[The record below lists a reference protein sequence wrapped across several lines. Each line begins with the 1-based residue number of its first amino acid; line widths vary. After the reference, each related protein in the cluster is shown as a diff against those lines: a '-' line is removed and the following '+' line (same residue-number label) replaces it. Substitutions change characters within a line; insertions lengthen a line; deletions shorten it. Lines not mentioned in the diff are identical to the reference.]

1 MSKITRRSY
10 KRKKI
15 VMGLVLF
22 GAVGLVSTGFAAWVL
37 SSNVSKDSESGL
49 KVGTVSDK
57 SMAFGDIT
65 IQGLD
70 TTPGSSTLGE
80 WIDINEFSFNPRYSD
95 NTGRVRFSS
104 NEGADD
110 GERLTLRVSGTV
122 SQAQNL
128 DRLTVG
134 PKTIP
139 DAIGQAETAKY
150 VVAPEYLKSEV
161 ELVENTHYTISDVA
175 GVSTA
180 SFQFDVTFGWG
191 DLFGNINPAD
201 YYDTK
206 TIDEISTADINS
218 TLTAMHDLLD
228 GKLFSITITAYV
240 N

>member
-15 VMGLVLF
+15 VMGLALF
-22 GAVGLVSTGFAAWVL
+22 GAIGLVSTGFAAWVL
-37 SSNVSKDSESGL
+37 SSNVSKDNESGL

-57 SMAFGDIT
+57 SMAFSELT

-80 WIDINEFSFNPRYSD
+80 WVDINEFSFNPRYDD

-110 GERLTLRVSGTV
+110 GERLTLRVSGTL

-134 PKTIP
+134 PKSIP
-139 DAIGQAETAKY
+139 DAIGTAETAKY
-150 VVAPEYLKSEV
+150 IVAPNYLKSEV
-161 ELVENTHYTISDVA
+161 ELVEGTHYTISEVA
-175 GVSTA
+175 GVQTA
-180 SFQFDVTFGWG
+180 SFQFDVTFAWG
-191 DLFGNINPAD
+191 ELFGEINPAD

-206 TIDEISTADINS
+206 TVDEISTADINS